1 MKNSST
7 FREKPTKD
15 LSKYVLIPV
24 PRTLRN
30 DIDIIV
36 QAGRY
41 VSVSDFI
48 RSACRHALKN
58 ERSIANEKF

>member
-1 MKNSST
+1 MTNSSS
-7 FREKPTKD
+7 FRGKSPEN

-58 ERSIANEKF
+58 ERSIANE